1 MAGWTATG
9 CFLADMRTGERSL
22 VTGRTHMAVGA
33 AVAVA
38 AGLVAAR
45 LADPAA
51 ASASL
56 ASMGDAS
63 LSPAAFLS
71 LAAAGAAGGM
81 LPDTDV
87 ATSEASREL
96 RRAWAAL
103 VALLA
108 LALALAAA
116 GALPAGQDPLAWLR
130 EHAGRLGPDQLAGC
144 MTLVAVC
151 AAGRASG
158 HRGFSHSLVALVA
171 AYAATRLAL
180 PSLSVPLA
188 LGYASHLALDLL
200 NKTPLRLLWPLRRGV
215 CLGLLRSAGM
225 ADGLVLGLALLALL
239 CSFARGVLGIALPWP
254 PGLPTWS

>member
-1 MAGWTATG
+1 M
-9 CFLADMRTGERSL
+9 GERGHM
-22 VTGRTHMAVGA
+22 TGRTHMAVGA

-38 AGLVAAR
+38 AGLAAAR
-45 LADPAA
+45 LADPSA

-56 ASMGDAS
+56 ASVGDAS

-71 LAAAGAAGGM
+71 LAAAGAAGGL

-87 ATSEASREL
+87 STSEASQEL

-103 VALLA
+103 VALIALSLA
-108 LALALAAA
+108 LYTA
-116 GALPAGQDPLAWLR
+116 GVTPAGQDPFVALRWLASQ
-130 EHAGRLGPDQLAGC
+130 LGPNHLAGA
-144 MTLVAVC
+144 MTIVAVC
-151 AAGRASG
+151 AVGRASG

-171 AYAATRLAL
+171 TYAALRLAL
-180 PSLSVPLA
+180 PALAVSLA

>member
-1 MAGWTATG
+1 M
-9 CFLADMRTGERSL
+9 
-22 VTGRTHMAVGA
+22 TGRTHMAAGA
-33 AVAVA
+33 TVAVA
-38 AGLVAAR
+38 AGLATAR

-51 ASASL
+51 ASTLL

-81 LPDTDV
+81 LPDADV

-116 GALPAGQDPLAWLR
+116 GALPAGQDPLAWLQ
-130 EHAGRLGPDQLAGC
+130 ELAGRLGPDQLAGC
-144 MTLVAVC
+144 MTLIAVC
-151 AAGRASG
+151 AVGRASG

-171 AYAATRLAL
+171 TYAATRLAL
-180 PSLSVPLA
+180 PPLAVPLA

-200 NKTPLRLLWPLRRGV
+200 NRSPLRLFWPLRRGI
-215 CLGLLRSAGM
+215 CLGAFASAGM
-225 ADGLVLGLALLALL
+225 VDGLVCGLALLALL
-239 CSFARGVLGIALPWP
+239 CSFAWAVLGIAPPWP
-254 PGLPTWS
+254 LELPTWS